1 MPLPTGYGTTREQRC
16 WVHKTAHVLNKLP
29 KGVQPRAKQH
39 LQDIWMAETKE
50 VAEKAFASQD
60 SRNRIRTVLICNR
73 YLIACGGDK
82 GNTKERPA

>member
-1 MPLPTGYGTTREQRC
+1 
-16 WVHKTAHVLNKLP
+16 
-29 KGVQPRAKQH
+29 
-39 LQDIWMAETKE
+39 MAETKE

-60 SRNRIRTVLICNR
+60 SRNRTRIGPICNR

>member
-1 MPLPTGYGTTREQRC
+1 MFDGRTRPPTCSTSSPR
-16 WVHKTAHVLNKLP
+16 AF
-29 KGVQPRAKQH
+29 QPRARQL

-60 SRNRIRTVLICNR
+60 SRNRVRAGLICNR
-73 YLIACGGDK
+73 DLIACGGDK